1 MTPAALTPMPPRLVW
16 RIGSTYF
23 LLNFIAHA
31 HAAREAVIGLM
42 PIYWYDCNF
51 QQNIALYCAILT
63 LWYYIQLLFTV
74 YTVDKTQI
82 SVQLQQ
88 NTKAI
93 YSTSINEQF
102 ETNLS

>member
-1 MTPAALTPMPPRLVW
+1 MEEGSNITNLT
-16 RIGSTYF
+16 
-23 LLNFIAHA
+23 N
-31 HAAREAVIGLM
+31 
-42 PIYWYDCNF
+42 
-51 QQNIALYCAILT
+51 
-63 LWYYIQLLFTV
+63 YIQLLFAV

>member
-1 MTPAALTPMPPRLVW
+1 MKNEKL
-16 RIGSTYF
+16 I
-23 LLNFIAHA
+23 
-31 HAAREAVIGLM
+31 
-42 PIYWYDCNF
+42 
-51 QQNIALYCAILT
+51 
-63 LWYYIQLLFTV
+63 YIQLLFTV

>member
-1 MTPAALTPMPPRLVW
+1 MVH
-16 RIGSTYF
+16 S
-23 LLNFIAHA
+23 
-31 HAAREAVIGLM
+31 V
-42 PIYWYDCNF
+42 
-51 QQNIALYCAILT
+51 LT
-63 LWYYIQLLFTV
+63 LLVYMQLFTQIWNRLNGGNEFYIQLLFTV

>member
-1 MTPAALTPMPPRLVW
+1 MISWAFV
-16 RIGSTYF
+16 
-23 LLNFIAHA
+23 
-31 HAAREAVIGLM
+31 
-42 PIYWYDCNF
+42 PIDHMNVRTKFEVHSFTRSWD
-51 QQNIALYCAILT
+51 NI
-63 LWYYIQLLFTV
+63 YIQLLFTV

>member
-1 MTPAALTPMPPRLVW
+1 MSLICYYSFSYLLVEQVCD
-16 RIGSTYF
+16 SLF
-23 LLNFIAHA
+23 LLFSKHSC
-31 HAAREAVIGLM
+31 L
-42 PIYWYDCNF
+42 
-51 QQNIALYCAILT
+51 
-63 LWYYIQLLFTV
+63 IQLLSSNLCNSSFLISRHLIV
-74 YTVDKTQI
+74 SFYLLIIYNFYYKTQI